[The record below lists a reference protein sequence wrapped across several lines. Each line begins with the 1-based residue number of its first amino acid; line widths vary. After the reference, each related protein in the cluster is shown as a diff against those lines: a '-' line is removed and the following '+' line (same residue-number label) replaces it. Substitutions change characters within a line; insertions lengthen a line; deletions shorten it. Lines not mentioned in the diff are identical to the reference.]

1 MGEPIDRA
9 QTPVSGKPPVTAR
22 FLVTREDYA
31 DFRAAAGMA
40 AVSPSEFRLIRVCGA
55 ALLVSCFVFL
65 FTYETGVQYFLLDA
79 LLGFCGLFLLG
90 WRKMLP
96 LWLRARAG
104 SLYAENSRLVEA
116 CTVSVGEGGLRVER
130 PQYRAG
136 LPFEA
141 LAWAYE
147 DRAVFLFSLGAGMF
161 CFLPKRCLSGEE
173 CVQIRNYLSSALR
186 KKFRQE
192 GFHG

>member
-1 MGEPIDRA
+1 
-9 QTPVSGKPPVTAR
+9 
-22 FLVTREDYA
+22 
-31 DFRAAAGMA
+31 MA

-79 LLGFCGLFLLG
+79 LLGLCGLFLLG
-90 WRKMLP
+90 WRKMQP

-104 SLYAENSRLVEA
+104 ALYAENSRLVEA

-147 DRAVFLFSLGAGMF
+147 DRARFPLFPRGRHVLLSAETLPFGRGMRSDKK
-161 CFLPKRCLSGEE
+161 LPLFRAAEEIPSGGFPWMKKETKPA
-173 CVQIRNYLSSALR
+173 AL
-186 KKFRQE
+186 
-192 GFHG
+192 